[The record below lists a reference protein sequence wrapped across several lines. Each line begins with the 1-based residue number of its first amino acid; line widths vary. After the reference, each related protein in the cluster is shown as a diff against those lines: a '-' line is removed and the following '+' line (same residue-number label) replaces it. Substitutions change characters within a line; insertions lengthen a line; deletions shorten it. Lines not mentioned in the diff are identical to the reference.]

1 MSGNKPE
8 KANYKEYNSVYT
20 DGTAVDMSKECYS
33 RILSPR
39 SSKIS
44 RIYLKFIV
52 SCYCTVS
59 KHIPCLSCCCW
70 LVCCNITA
78 NRACTITKESKL
90 TSVKYCIAITKY
102 VICIPSMRQ
111 FLKYILVAKK
121 DVVNDYLSGWT
132 PSDYVADEST
142 VIFEKTPSL
151 VDNGDINAPYP
162 GHTLTVVYSLSNC
175 IFCDFICIV
184 YIGACCFYKSPVSI
198 IINNIPTDY

>member
-1 MSGNKPE
+1 MSWIWCIDISIINKIWCFFKYHCTLISNIIRRCPAR
-8 KANYKEYNSVYT
+8 KIIIHNIFLCNAVISHNSCNSLRHINCCSICVNRIIFFIVCFFWFVTRHIKPSFIFYV
-20 DGTAVDMSKECYS
+20 TAIYLSIKECYS

-102 VICIPSMRQ
+102 VICIT
-111 FLKYILVAKK
+111 FYATVLKIHI
-121 DVVNDYLSGWT
+121 SCRIT
-132 PSDYVADEST
+132 
-142 VIFEKTPSL
+142 
-151 VDNGDINAPYP
+151 
-162 GHTLTVVYSLSNC
+162 C
-175 IFCDFICIV
+175 I
-184 YIGACCFYKSPVSI
+184 
-198 IINNIPTDY
+198 